1 MSRNAGSKSR
11 PGVSTQA
18 RSNVT
23 GDPTARGGRTGWVQ
37 AWRAWTGCGDG
48 GQVDLIIDL
57 QARETW
63 LLPAEETNII
73 PRSAR

>member
-11 PGVSTQA
+11 SGVSTQA

-23 GDPTARGGRTGWVQ
+23 GDPTVRGGCNGCVQ
-37 AWRAWTGCGDG
+37 AWRAWAGCGDG
-48 GQVDLIIDL
+48 GQVDLIIDP

-63 LLPAEETNII
+63 LLPADETNIP